1 MSLSSLNY
9 KQLQLLHRNYR
20 CRIKKGRV
28 AKEMM
33 RRKDN
38 HQIVKFL

>member
-1 MSLSSLNY
+1 
-9 KQLQLLHRNYR
+9 
-20 CRIKKGRV
+20 V